1 MNKILLDI
9 CDQLTTLKLDSRT
22 VDNLNKFFKD
32 LNEQLKGDMTTLLI
46 VIKTD
51 KGISTNL
58 LSEQVTR
65 TTDNHFKK
73 LLIEYIMA
81 FSDNKELLFD
91 ILELLTVNKVIDLSD
106 YIRLELFNKLFN
118 SGYFCYTPLDSS
130 DFLECWD
137 DIKYDM
143 AIIGHILS
151 LDTIDSINI
160 ELDYYLREFYMLELQ
175 PTLKELIL

>member
-1 MNKILLDI
+1 MDKILLDI
-9 CDQLTTLKLDSRT
+9 CDQLTSLKLDSRT
-22 VDNLNKFFKD
+22 IDNLNKFFKD
-32 LNEQLKGDMTTLLI
+32 LNEQLKGDTTTLII

-58 LSEQVTR
+58 LNEQVTKM
-65 TTDNHFKK
+65 TSNQFKE

-91 ILELLTVNKVIDLSD
+91 ILELLTNNKVIDLSD
-106 YIRLELFNKLFN
+106 YIRLELFNKMFN
-118 SGYFCYTPLDSS
+118 SGYFCYVPLNPS
-130 DFLECWD
+130 DFLECWN
-137 DIKYDM
+137 DIKWDM
-143 AIIGHILS
+143 DIIASIIS

-160 ELDYYLREFYMLELQ
+160 ELDYYLKEFYMLDIQ